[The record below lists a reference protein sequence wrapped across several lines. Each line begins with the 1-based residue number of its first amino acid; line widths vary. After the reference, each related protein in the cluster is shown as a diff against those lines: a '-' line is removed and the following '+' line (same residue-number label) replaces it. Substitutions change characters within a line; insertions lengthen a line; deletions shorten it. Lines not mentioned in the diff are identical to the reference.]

1 MAKIRLIY
9 ALFVVITGL
18 FVVMYVDALSLLLF
32 IVTLALPILLFL
44 ILLITRILT
53 RIKIEPPNALSTKGQ
68 AVSMKIHLK
77 NLSFIALPSLRA
89 TITYYGA
96 FSSEPEK
103 TEITFPLHAFTN
115 QTSSFDVTSEHVGVV
130 KVDLHNIY
138 MYDYFRLFRFKFKVK
153 QSYEI
158 TFLPEL
164 SPLTLGL
171 RPNTLLG
178 VDSDV
183 FSKNKKGDD
192 PSEVFAIRD
201 YIGGDKLNRI
211 HWKLSSKQDNLMV
224 KDYSLPINN
233 SISIIPELAF
243 ANSGNM
249 LKDIDAVIETAFNIS
264 NFLCEAE
271 IIHHIC
277 WYDPRTSRFFDEEI
291 KNTDNMFAALG
302 LMLSCGIDTEG
313 GSLEYWKKDRP
324 VCSHVAYITAL
335 QNASILSDLGEMSY
349 STFYSVFKVGDEL
362 SGAEGTAGMMQFF
375 NVNPDN
381 VSDSLAGITL

>member
-1 MAKIRLIY
+1 MAIIRIIY
-9 ALFVVITGL
+9 AVFLVITGL
-18 FVVMYVDALSLLLF
+18 FVIMYVDSLSLLLF
-32 IVTLALPILLFL
+32 IVTLSLPLFL
-44 ILLITRILT
+44 FLLLLIARLLT
-53 RIKIEPPNALSTKGQ
+53 RIKLEPPTALSTKGQ
-68 AVSMKIHLK
+68 AVTVKIHLK

-103 TEITFPLHAFTN
+103 AEIAFPLHALTN
-115 QTSSFDVTSEHVGVV
+115 QTSSFDINSDHVGVV
-130 KVDLHNIY
+130 KIDLHNIY
-138 MYDYFRLFRFKFKVK
+138 MYDYFRLFRFKIKIN

-164 SPLTLGL
+164 TPVSMSI

-183 FSKNKKGDD
+183 FSKSKKGDD

-201 YIGGDKLNRI
+201 YVGGDKLNRI

-233 SISIIPELAF
+233 SISIILELASE
-243 ANSGNM
+243 NGENM
-249 LKDIDAVIETAFNIS
+249 LTDIDTVIETAINLS

-277 WYDPRTSRFFDEEI
+277 WLDPKTSRFFDEEI
-291 KNTDNMFAALG
+291 KDTDDMFAALG
-302 LMLSCGIDTEG
+302 LILASGINSEG
-313 GSLEYWKKDRP
+313 GSLEFWKKDRP
-324 VCSHVAYITAL
+324 VCSHVAYVTAL
-335 QNASILSDLGEMSY
+335 QNAAVLGDLGEMSY
-349 STFYSVFKVGDEL
+349 STFYSVFKVGDAL
-362 SGAEGTAGMMQFF
+362 TNADGVAGMVQFV
-375 NVNPDN
+375 NVKPDN
-381 VSDSLAGITL
+381 IADALTGFSL